1 MIKIYKNFLEDFD
14 KEMIENSIKSPDW
27 KYGHV
32 SNPNSDLLFW
42 EQDLNN
48 NSFYTDHLYNK
59 IIKLIGE
66 HLFLQRVYF
75 NGHCSSSH
83 GSLHQDSSE
92 ESDITFLIYCNHF
105 WNVEWGGSTIFV
117 LDEEIECV
125 YPQPFSAVC
134 FSGNI
139 VHCSQP
145 LSKLFTG
152 LRVTLAY
159 KLSKSSKIK

>member
-1 MIKIYKNFLEDFD
+1 MIKIYKNFLDDFD
-14 KEMIENSIKSPDW
+14 KTIIKSSINSSDW
-27 KYGHV
+27 QFGNYSK
-32 SNPNSDLLFW
+32 SDLDLLFW
-42 EQDLNN
+42 KQDLNN

-66 HLFLQRVYF
+66 DLFLKSVSF
-75 NGHCSSSH
+75 NGNCSSTH
-83 GSLHQDSSE
+83 GSLHTDSFD
-92 ESDITFLIYCNHF
+92 ESSMTFLIYCNHF

-125 YPQPFSAVC
+125 YPQPFSGVY

-145 LSKLFTG
+145 LSKLFIG